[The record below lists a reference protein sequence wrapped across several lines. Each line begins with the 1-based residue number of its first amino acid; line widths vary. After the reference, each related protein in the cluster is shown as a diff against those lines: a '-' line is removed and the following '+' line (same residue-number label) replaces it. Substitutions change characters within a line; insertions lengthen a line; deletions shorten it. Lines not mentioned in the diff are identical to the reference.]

1 MILLKSFINI
11 FYIPELRKKFLFTLG
26 ILVVYS
32 FGRHIPVVGVDVN
45 ALHQWIENVKGLGG
59 LFAYLDMF
67 SGGALQSSTLFSLG
81 MMPYITAS
89 IMMQIL
95 GMSVPYL
102 EQLLKEGEYGRRIV
116 NQYTRYLALGISIM
130 HSFFFATMLERNNLV
145 LEPGWSFRL
154 LFILSLTVGSMLVM
168 WLGEQISL
176 FGLGNGSSMIIFAG
190 IVGRFPDDMVRTIHY
205 VREGM
210 TSPVIAL
217 LIWLV
222 LVAITACVV
231 FLERGERKIPVHYTR
246 RVVGQRVYGGQSA
259 YIPFRINNA
268 NIMPVIFA
276 GTALNIP
283 MFFASMLSKKFTF
296 FRIIYENMLPTSLV
310 YNLVQFLLIFFFT
323 FVYTSMIYDPHELSE
338 NMKKN
343 GGFIP
348 GIRPGKKT
356 ADFFNYILTRIGVV
370 GALYLGILATLP
382 NIMAIMIDNMPF
394 YLGGTALLI
403 VVGVALE
410 TAAQIESYLIEHR
423 YDGFLSSGRITGRR
437 VIR

>member
-1 MILLKSFINI
+1 MILLRSFINV
-11 FYIPELRKKFLFTLG
+11 FFVPELRKKLLFTLG

-32 FGRHIPVVGVDVN
+32 LGRHIPVVGVDVN
-45 ALHQWIENVKGLGG
+45 ALQQLIENVKGLGS

-67 SGGALQSSTLFSLG
+67 SGGGIKESTLFSLG
-81 MMPYITAS
+81 IMPYITAS
-89 IMMQIL
+89 IMMQFL
-95 GMSVPYL
+95 GMSIPYF

-116 NQYTRYLALGISIM
+116 NQYTRYLAFGISIVQ
-130 HSFFFATMLERNNLV
+130 SFFFATMLERNNLV

-154 LFILSLTVGSMLVM
+154 LFILSLTVGSMFVM

-176 FGLGNGSSMIIFAG
+176 FGIGNGSSMIIFAG
-190 IVGRFPDDMVRTIHY
+190 IVARLPDDMLRTITY
-205 VREGM
+205 VHEGM
-210 TSPVIAL
+210 INPVIAMI
-217 LIWLV
+217 IWFV
-222 LVAITACVV
+222 FVAITACVV

-246 RVVGQRVYGGQSA
+246 RIVGQRVYGGQSA

-276 GTALNIP
+276 GAALNIP
-283 MFFASMLSKKFTF
+283 MFLSSMLSKKYAI
-296 FRIIYENMLPTSLV
+296 FRIIYENMLPTSMF
-310 YNLVQFLLIFFFT
+310 YNVLQFILIFVFT

-338 NMKKN
+338 NMKKS

-370 GALYLGILATLP
+370 GAFYLGILAALP
-382 NIMAIMIDNMPF
+382 NILAIVIDNMPF

-423 YDGFLSSGRITGRR
+423 YDGFLSSGRIASRR
-437 VIR
+437 GVR